1 MGGWG
6 ESYEAHSRTLEFSLF
21 ATAAPEATAAQLG
34 ALATAK
40 RARGRDWARGPGV
53 RDAVG
58 AGWGCSA
65 PARRSN
71 KPVLPAVSE
80 KLSKTLRSSRI
91 RRRPAA
97 SMVAEPVPM
106 VFKTGSSAGARR
118 RSRSRLQVSCRARAY
133 RRLHPL
139 RASGKVK
146 QGKITNEDVLRR
158 EVPWS
163 AFKARSASR
172 GGVALAGGAGGRHC
186 RDVGAHPAA
195 RAGEGHHLKG

>member
-1 MGGWG
+1 MFGIAKNLSLSLSLTHTHRDGRRQDT
-6 ESYEAHSRTLEFSLF
+6 AHRCELAGKNSRFSPQ
-21 ATAAPEATAAQLG
+21 TEATAAQLG

-58 AGWGCSA
+58 VGWGCSA

-133 RRLHPL
+133 RRRHPL

-163 AFKARSASR
+163 AFKARS
-172 GGVALAGGAGGRHC
+172 G
-186 RDVGAHPAA
+186 
-195 RAGEGHHLKG
+195 